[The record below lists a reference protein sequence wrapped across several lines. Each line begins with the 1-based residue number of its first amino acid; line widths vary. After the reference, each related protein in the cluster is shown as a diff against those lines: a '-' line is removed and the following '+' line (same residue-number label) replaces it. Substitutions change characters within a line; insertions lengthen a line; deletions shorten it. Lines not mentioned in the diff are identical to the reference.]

1 MSICRGGFSHDCGTD
16 NIYQRFYCGWSFHTY
31 RCIVHPSQP
40 NHTKKNTEKKNTKG
54 LVFTRAEFIWIQHAT
69 CQDLDVA
76 GVQHDADGSS
86 HGASGEVLGELS
98 ADNSRVSVSASDLSP
113 DDAEDLVV
121 SVSALLSAVGSVD
134 VSDALSEVELSVL
147 AVLNTVETKERDSHG
162 LVAVGALETDEGSL
176 GIKAVE
182 SK

>member
-1 MSICRGGFSHDCGTD
+1 M
-16 NIYQRFYCGWSFHTY
+16 
-31 RCIVHPSQP
+31 
-40 NHTKKNTEKKNTKG
+40 
-54 LVFTRAEFIWIQHAT
+54 
-69 CQDLDVA
+69 
-76 GVQHDADGSS
+76 
-86 HGASGEVLGELS
+86 
-98 ADNSRVSVSASDLSP
+98 SASDLSP